1 MIGTGQVATTRHLPA
16 FEKLQAEGKVRLVAV
31 CDVSEAKARAAAEK
45 FGVPHVFTDYSE
57 LLALTEIDAVA
68 VCTTNYLHKQPVL
81 DAFAAGKHVL
91 CEKPL
96 ALNGVEGVEMVAA
109 GRGANRQLQVGYNLR
124 FGPGAQSV
132 RRFIDDGRLGDMYHV
147 RAQAL
152 RRRGI
157 PSHGHFT
164 DKAKQG
170 GGPLIDIG
178 AHVLDLSL
186 WLLDFPKPVSVSGQT
201 QTKFGHRENIVGL
214 RGQWDRGNY
223 TVEDFASGFV
233 RFENGATLVLES
245 SFAANIAQDQ
255 FQTTLLGTEGGAF
268 LDLGAHPLDLI
279 VDTYVP
285 VLGEV
290 TKVAASLGNQFGSYG
305 TEIDEYGTGLLTFA
319 SGATAVLSASWVD
332 AKFHAPIEVY
342 GIEGQI
348 QVMDGKVHYYSEK
361 VEGADG
367 KRVTD
372 LPPAGPHAFDLF
384 WDKLLGKPLAVPLV
398 GVEQA
403 ALSSS
408 LMERMYQAAG
418 RSTTTG
424 VTG

>member
-1 MIGTGQVATTRHLPA
+1 MTRGVLAGKPTAFAELHSMTKPIGIGIIGTGQVATTRHLPA
-16 FEKLQAEGKVRLVAV
+16 FAALQAEGKVRLVAV
-31 CDVSEAKARAAAEK
+31 CDVSETKAQAAAEK
-45 FGVPHVFTDYSE
+45 FGVSHVFTDYFD
-57 LLALTEIDAVA
+57 LLALREIDAVA

-96 ALNGVEGVEMVAA
+96 ALNGAEGVEMVAA
-109 GRGANRQLQVGYNLR
+109 GRAAGRQLQVGYNLR

-132 RRFIDDGRLGDMYHV
+132 RRFIDDGKLGPIYHV

-186 WLLDFPKPVSVSGQT
+186 WLMDFPKPVSVSGQT
-201 QTKFGHRENIVGL
+201 QTKFGHRENIIGL
-214 RGQWDRGNY
+214 RGQWDRRNF

-268 LDLGAHPLDLI
+268 LDLINESNTRLYREESGTLT
-279 VDTYVP
+279 DTIPVFLPQIHTHEAEIRAFVQSLTDGTP
-285 VLGEV
+285 VL
-290 TKVAASLGNQFGSYG
+290 
-305 TEIDEYGTGLLTFA
+305 
-319 SGATAVLSASWVD
+319 
-332 AKFHAPIEVY
+332 
-342 GIEGQI
+342 
-348 QVMDGKVHYYSEK
+348 
-361 VEGADG
+361 
-367 KRVTD
+367 
-372 LPPAGPHAFDLF
+372 
-384 WDKLLGKPLAVPLV
+384 VP
-398 GVEQA
+398 GEQA
-403 ALSSS
+403 LVVTQILDGLYHSA
-408 LMERMYQAAG
+408 ETG
-418 RSTTTG
+418 RE
-424 VTG
+424 VLL